1 MHNTMYYPDST
12 KPWRSQAEM
21 LDAHQERNTRGEKR
35 YEVDAAFRAA
45 CEAKCGLGFDD
56 GTGPSIHGSNATVDS
71 VNGSRPT
78 SLQINFTARDQF
90 EAQERVRL
98 QSEVEQA
105 QAQVARLEPQA
116 AAEERNKA
124 LDASV
129 ELIKRGGA
137 PQPFAD
143 AAEMTRAMSDP
154 RYRRDS
160 DFNAAVAARA
170 ALGVPGVTAIV
181 SDDGS
186 QSQQS

>member
-1 MHNTMYYPDST
+1 M
-12 KPWRSQAEM
+12 
-21 LDAHQERNTRGEKR
+21 
-35 YEVDAAFRAA
+35 
-45 CEAKCGLGFDD
+45 
-56 GTGPSIHGSNATVDS
+56 
-71 VNGSRPT
+71 NGSRPT

-90 EAQERVRL
+90 EAQERIRL

-105 QAQVARLEPQA
+105 QAQLARIEPLADQDQH
-116 AAEERNKA
+116 NKA

-129 ELIKRGGA
+129 ELIKRGGI
-137 PQPFAD
+137 PRPFAD

-170 ALGVPGVTAIV
+170 ALGVPGVTAVV

-186 QSQQS
+186 QSQ